1 MKKTTFFV
9 VFASLLMSSCLKD
22 GFNDFD
28 ALNHDLVFHG
38 VVNPTLGVPIG
49 QGSATVFDMLN
60 MVQLSTAS
68 MEIGNDSVM
77 TLTYDTILN
86 TQIDLSNSSKSR
98 HGSKS
103 DVVYVS
109 RNSIEGA
116 VAIDLF
122 DNITLLDEA
131 DLEVDSLLVYLKAH
145 LKASTEDSIR
155 TINALQHFHVQVYYD
170 QLRISVLGKD
180 DNLYNILSLD
190 DSIPVVD
197 ILQGEDIILFNN
209 VDISNMINK
218 RPKEIRY
225 SARMNIAFESEF
237 FAVLGISEDEFVADS
252 IGVNLVDITAD
263 LKARFPISAYFNNI
277 QYETDIDFTHSVHLD
292 DLSIDSS
299 MLYLECENGIPMA
312 LDIRASFIDNNNNE
326 ICVVLDSTIHGA
338 VVNQVNN
345 RYIATQPFV
354 TVLGIPVDKTVY
366 EALLNTTK
374 IRLKAGLS
382 TADVSSHH
390 RVAIRANDKINLK
403 VYAKLKPTY
412 TLDYELGGNNDSEGG
427 DQ

>member
-1 MKKTTFFV
+1 MKKTTIFV

-28 ALNHDLVFHG
+28 ALNHDMVFHG
-38 VVNPTLGVPIG
+38 VVSPTLGVPIG
-49 QGSATVFDMLN
+49 EGSATVYDMLN

-68 MEIGNDSVM
+68 LEVGNDSVM
-77 TLTYDTILN
+77 TLTYDTTLT
-86 TQIDLSNSSKSR
+86 TQIDLSNSSKGR

-103 DVVYVS
+103 DVVHVS
-109 RNSIEGA
+109 RNTIEGA
-116 VAIDLF
+116 VAVDLF
-122 DNITLLDEA
+122 DNITLLNEA

-180 DNLYNILSLD
+180 ENTYNILSLD

-197 ILQGEDIILFNN
+197 ILKGEDIVLFNN
-209 VDISNMINK
+209 IDISNIINK

-237 FAVLGISEDEFVADS
+237 FATLGVSEDEFVADS
-252 IGVNLVDITAD
+252 IGVNLVDVTTD

-277 QYETDIDFTHSVHLD
+277 QYETDIDFTHSIHLD

-299 MLYLECENGIPMA
+299 MLYLECDNGIPLA

-326 ICVVLDSTIHGA
+326 MCVVLNSTVQGA
-338 VVNQVNN
+338 QVNYVNN
-345 RYIATQPFV
+345 RYIATQH
-354 TVLGIPVDKTVY
+354 TVSVLEIPVDKTVY

-374 IRLKAGLS
+374 IRLNAGLS

-390 RVAIRANDKINLK
+390 HVAIRANDRIKLK

-412 TLDYELGGNNDSEGG
+412 TLDYELGGNNDTEGG